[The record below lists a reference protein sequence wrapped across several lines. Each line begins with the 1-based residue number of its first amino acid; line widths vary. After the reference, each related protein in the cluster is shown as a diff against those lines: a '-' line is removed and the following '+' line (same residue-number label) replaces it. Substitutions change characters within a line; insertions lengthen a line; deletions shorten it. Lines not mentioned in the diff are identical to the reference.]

1 MRKIIVILL
10 ALAASFSFAN
20 AQEPQ
25 QVMGTAEEAA
35 SRTGEKSLEIQGPMG
50 KLYAV
55 MREPDIKTKGK
66 VPVVVLMH
74 GFTGQSNKPMFWQ
87 IADRL
92 AAKGIA
98 SIRFDFN
105 GHGKSEGDFQNMTVP
120 NEIEDAKAVISY
132 VKSLPTTG
140 KVALL
145 GHSQGG
151 VVASMVAGELGKKN
165 ISAVVLMAP
174 AAVLREDAIR
184 GNTRGKTYDPLNPP
198 EYVDLGNNLKL
209 GRDYITT
216 AFSLPIYETAA
227 KYHGPALMIHGTG
240 DRVVPYTYSELYH
253 SIWKKS
259 EICILPGFDHGFTQ
273 DLKKATDIAADWLI
287 SKL

>member
-1 MRKIIVILL
+1 
-10 ALAASFSFAN
+10 
-20 AQEPQ
+20 
-25 QVMGTAEEAA
+25 MGTAEEAA
-35 SRTGEKSLEIQGPMG
+35 SRTGEKSFEIQGPMG

-55 MREPDIKTKGK
+55 MRQPDIETK
-66 VPVVVLMH
+66 
-74 GFTGQSNKPMFWQ
+74 
-87 IADRL
+87 
-92 AAKGIA
+92 
-98 SIRFDFN
+98 
-105 GHGKSEGDFQNMTVP
+105 
-120 NEIEDAKAVISY
+120 
-132 VKSLPTTG
+132 G

-145 GHSQGG
+145 GNSQGG

-174 AAVLREDAIR
+174 AAVLRGDAIR
-184 GNTRGKTYDPLNPP
+184 GNTKGKTYDPLNPP

-227 KYHGPALMIHGTG
+227 KYHG
-240 DRVVPYTYSELYH
+240 
-253 SIWKKS
+253 
-259 EICILPGFDHGFTQ
+259 FTQ